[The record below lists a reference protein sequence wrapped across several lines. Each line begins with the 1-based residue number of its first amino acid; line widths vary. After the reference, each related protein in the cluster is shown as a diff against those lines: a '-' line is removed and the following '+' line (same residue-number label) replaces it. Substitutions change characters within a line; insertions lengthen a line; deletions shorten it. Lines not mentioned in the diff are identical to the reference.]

1 MPPFIHD
8 ISVDFPSRVEE
19 LSKSSDCFNV
29 ALLKEEL
36 CYDYRSKP
44 PKSLLDDSVEL
55 MKQHSVND
63 LIEAADERH
72 GPLMFELVLRCATP
86 ALTLSNGLLTI
97 GLRIQSPCVLRWDTT
112 HREQ

>member
-1 MPPFIHD
+1 MPPFIHY
-8 ISVDFPSRVEE
+8 ISVDFPSRVDE

-55 MKQHSVND
+55 IRKQHPVND

-72 GPLMFELVLRCATP
+72 GPLMFELVLRCATSASP
-86 ALTLSNGLLTI
+86 PLEWVANNWVENPEP
-97 GLRIQSPCVLRWDTT
+97 LRTAMGHYT
-112 HREQ
+112 